1 MDWPL
6 ASLRLMLLLYFVAI
20 FNTLAQIYT
29 IPMKLKLKEE
39 NTNGE
44 LLFFKEE
51 PSFSRLFYSKDRFDK
66 YFTIAWNPAESQTI
80 TIDGAEQD
88 FPKNALV
95 TLLFNQSFSF
105 ENSESIVAWQF
116 NREFYCMI
124 DHDSEVSCVG
134 FLFSSTD
141 HLFIDLNSEA
151 QERLRLLSSIFIEE
165 FKTADNIQ
173 NEMLLVLLKRLI
185 SYVTNLARAGHV
197 PAKKLPDERFHL
209 IRKFNL
215 LVETHFRAEHSVSF
229 YAGQL
234 FKSPKTLS
242 NLFAIFNQKTPSQI
256 IQERIIV
263 EAKRLLY
270 YTDKSVKHIT
280 FELGFEDVAYFSNFF
295 KKNVGMPPSDFR
307 NLPKNLK

>member
-1 MDWPL
+1 
-6 ASLRLMLLLYFVAI
+6 
-20 FNTLAQIYT
+20 
-29 IPMKLKLKEE
+29 MKLKLREE

-44 LLFFKEE
+44 LLIFKDE
-51 PSFSRLFYSKDRFDK
+51 PSFSRLFYTKDRFDK
-66 YFTIAWNPAESQTI
+66 YFTIAWNPGESQAI
-80 TIDGAEQD
+80 TIDGAEYV
-88 FPKNALV
+88 FPKDSLV

-105 ENSESIVAWQF
+105 ENSEGIVAWQF
-116 NREFYCMI
+116 NREFYCII

-141 HLFIDLNSEA
+141 HLFIQLGDEA
-151 QERLRLLSSIFIEE
+151 KLKLKLLCDVFIDE
-165 FKTADNIQ
+165 FKISDNIQ

-185 SYVTNLARAGHV
+185 SYVTHLAKAGHV
-197 PAKKLPDERFHL
+197 PVKKLPDERFHI

-215 LVETHFRAEHSVSF
+215 LVEANFKSEHSVSF

-234 FKSPKTLS
+234 CKSPKTLS
-242 NLFAIFNQKTPSQI
+242 NLFAIFNQKTPSQL

-280 FELGFEDVAYFSNFF
+280 FELGFEDMAYFSNFF
-295 KKNVGMPPSDFR
+295 KKNMGLSPSDFR
-307 NLPKNLK
+307 NSPKDSKEGK